1 MAEKADYVLVHS
13 KDGSEDP
20 RNEQPFEETM
30 TLEEKER
37 KRKRKRFE
45 DALRKERFTIVE
57 VIGDKVFKKLHCQF
71 ERLCEE
77 AERVKLEMPLEG
89 VSKR

>member
-1 MAEKADYVLVHS
+1 MAEKTDYVLVHS
-13 KDGSEDP
+13 RDGSED
-20 RNEQPFEETM
+20 RQNEETRNM
-30 TLEEKER
+30 
-37 KRKRKRFE
+37 FE
-45 DALRKERFTIVE
+45 DALRKERFTIGEPV

-77 AERVKLEMPLEG
+77 AEQVKLEMPLEG